1 MRVAILASG
10 NGSNAEALM
19 NDFALVESIEVV
31 LVGSNRRNAGVFER
45 AKIAGVNACH
55 FTREDLEGGAFLQQL
70 LELKVDWVLLAG
82 FLLKIPTDFCRA
94 FENRILNIHPA
105 LLPKYGG
112 KGMFGMNVHEAIL
125 DDGEKESGMTIHFVN
140 ENYDEGAIA
149 FQAGIN
155 ISELNSAEEIAS
167 SVLKLEH
174 EYYPK
179 IARELILEYQ
189 RNLE

>member
-1 MRVAILASG
+1 MEQVQRYQPVVARWKQI
-10 NGSNAEALM
+10 
-19 NDFALVESIEVV
+19 
-31 LVGSNRRNAGVFER
+31 GV
-45 AKIAGVNACH
+45 
-55 FTREDLEGGAFLQQL
+55 LQQQRQRAATTH
-70 LELKVDWVLLAG
+70 AG
-82 FLLKIPTDFCRA
+82 ERVYERRKRA
-94 FENRILNIHPA
+94 RVSLR
-105 LLPKYGG
+105 
-112 KGMFGMNVHEAIL
+112 
-125 DDGEKESGMTIHFVN
+125 EKESGMTIHFVN

-189 RNLE
+189 RKLE

>member
-10 NGSNAEALM
+10 SGSNAEALM
-19 NDFALVESIEVV
+19 KDFALHESIEVV
-31 LVGSNRRNAGVFER
+31 LVGSNRRNAGVLER
-45 AKIAGVNACH
+45 AKVAGVSLCH
-55 FTREDLEGGAFLQQL
+55 FTREDLEGGAFLKQL

-179 IARELILEYQ
+179 IARELILESQ

>member
-10 NGSNAEALM
+10 SGSNAEALM

-45 AKIAGVNACH
+45 AKIAGVNSCY

>member
-1 MRVAILASG
+1 
-10 NGSNAEALM
+10 
-19 NDFALVESIEVV
+19 
-31 LVGSNRRNAGVFER
+31 
-45 AKIAGVNACH
+45 
-55 FTREDLEGGAFLQQL
+55 
-70 LELKVDWVLLAG
+70 
-82 FLLKIPTDFCRA
+82 
-94 FENRILNIHPA
+94 
-105 LLPKYGG
+105 
-112 KGMFGMNVHEAIL
+112 MFGMNVHEAIL